1 MTINSSE
8 EFLSFKL
15 ALNTYRFNLAGRQNS
30 SDNISD
36 DMEVW
41 SAKVFALVSLFVVV
55 LVWGRFRIKL
65 VSVVGGW
72 RRQAAGPG
80 KRSCAEMF
88 IDALS
93 CFGGGVFLATS
104 LLHLLPDVRSAIE
117 SILKLKQQTI
127 SFPLAEFI
135 ACMGFFIVMFL
146 EHLLMQCYRKQ
157 FSSHKEDPAVE
168 QEARSMLPSSDGSTK
183 NRYGTVSLAK
193 GGTVENPANEVSKVK
208 VSQNCRISVSSDVDL
223 VAHAHVTEKD
233 KKGDV
238 HALRSLVFLLA
249 LSMHTIFEGL
259 ALGLQ
264 PSAQQVLA
272 LLAVVL
278 VHKAIISFTVGIRF
292 AESMHSIR
300 RTVVALLVLSVT
312 APVGVAIGIA
322 VTETG
327 QQSLATDVT
336 SAVLQGLATG
346 TFLYVTFFE
355 VLLDQMKDDH
365 NVLKVLA
372 VIVGFACI
380 TVLELF

>member
-1 MTINSSE
+1 
-8 EFLSFKL
+8 
-15 ALNTYRFNLAGRQNS
+15 
-30 SDNISD
+30 
-36 DMEVW
+36 MEVW
-41 SAKVFALVSLFVVV
+41 SAKVFALVLLFVVV
-55 LVWGRFRIKL
+55 LVFGLLPIKL
-65 VSVVGGW
+65 LSVV
-72 RRQAAGPG
+72 RRSRSQAAGPG

-168 QEARSMLPSSDGSTK
+168 QETRSMLPSSDGSTK
-183 NRYGTVSLAK
+183 NRYGTVSLAE
-193 GGTVENPANEVSKVK
+193 GGTRENRVDEVSKVK
-208 VSQNCRISVSSDVDL
+208 VTQNCRISVSSDVDL
-223 VAHAHVTEKD
+223 HVVAHAHLTEND
-233 KKGDV
+233 KNGDV

-264 PSAQQVLA
+264 PSAQQVLT
-272 LLAVVL
+272 LLAVIL

-300 RTVVALLVLSVT
+300 RTVVALLVLSIT
-312 APVGVAIGIA
+312 APVGVAIGTA

-327 QQSLATDVT
+327 QQSLATDVA

-355 VLLDQMKDDH
+355 VLLDQMKDDY

-380 TVLELF
+380 TVLELFSEELPR